1 MWRLCVLWLAGCS
14 FSHGQWQPVGDD
26 DADAQQVVAD
36 AAPPDAPSSFVLRV
50 QAWVDGRSRLTF
62 HGTTVQWEHFQFAAP
77 GREAGVNIATKLG
90 EVDWFPMWPDVPTA
104 ENRDCNCKSSVY
116 TDLPVGIPR
125 APSTTTLTAVMSRK
139 PPTVIQEPAEAND
152 YTLVVE
158 LSDLGFGGS
167 ATNIVDLAVNVV
179 H

>member
-1 MWRLCVLWLAGCS
+1 VLWVAGCS
-14 FSHGQWQPVGDD
+14 FTHGQWQPAGQD
-26 DADAQQVVAD
+26 DAGVDAEQVVVD
-36 AAPPDAPSSFVLRV
+36 ATPPSFMLRV

-62 HGTTVQWEHFQFAAP
+62 HGTTVQWVHFEFAAP

-90 EVDWFPMWPDVPTA
+90 EVDWFPVWPDVPTA

-116 TDLPVGIPR
+116 MDLPIGIPR
-125 APSTTTLTAVMSRK
+125 APSTTALTAVMSRN
-139 PPTVIQEPAEAND
+139 PPTIIQQPAEAND

-167 ATNIVDLAVNVV
+167 ATNLVDIAVNVV
-179 H
+179 P